1 MKVAVIGATGR
12 AGSCIVRELLDRGH
26 HVTGIAR
33 NISAVA
39 PAANLRGVSVDMAE
53 SAKLARVLAGHD
65 VVVSSVLFSMTDVP
79 RLIATV
85 KTANPGR
92 YIVVGGA
99 GSLYSPGTTTRIVDS
114 GQLPE
119 AWMPE
124 VRGGANFLDLL
135 KAEKDLDWTFISPS
149 MMFDV
154 GPRTGKF
161 RLGQDELLVRSD
173 GSSAISFADYAIALV
188 DEIEQPMHRRCRFTV
203 GY

>member
-1 MKVAVIGATGR
+1 
-12 AGSCIVRELLDRGH
+12 
-26 HVTGIAR
+26 
-33 NISAVA
+33 
-39 PAANLRGVSVDMAE
+39 MAE